1 MHRHP
6 GHFRFP
12 VHLSGSA
19 ASRALRGVQNG
30 QVAAV
35 FCSSF
40 YVETIT
46 GFVCIGNETLE
57 PAPLNL
63 ITDAPAGT
71 DWSASGVRHGEQVN
85 VSSMSIDIGQR
96 FSFPLS
102 GTTGWQ
108 PDPPPKAW
116 KFADLKQG
124 LDAFRGAT
132 TERVPRE
139 GLGHFLHATSR
150 SENDDPVTRRA
161 QGPILEAQQWLTA
174 SMTTP
179 DKRWP
184 DPHWVHPLIGLGP
197 GLTPSGDDFISGM
210 MIALHYLE
218 QSDVRQSVWK
228 LASGR
233 TKDVTTPISYAH
245 LEAASRG
252 EGSRG
257 IHQALTAMMTGQT
270 AAIEDLMKGIDH
282 IGHTSGWDA
291 IAGAV
296 TVFDARLCSHR
307 PHLSQE
313 ATAETSYYS
322 AVR

>member
-1 MHRHP
+1 MLRHP

-19 ASRALRGVQNG
+19 ASRTLRGVRNG
-30 QVAAV
+30 RVAAV
-35 FCSSF
+35 FRSSF
-40 YVETIT
+40 YVETIA

-71 DWSASGVRHGEQVN
+71 DWSASGVRHGEQVF
-85 VSSMSIDIGQR
+85 VSSKSIDIGQR

-102 GTTGWQ
+102 RTTGWK

-116 KFADLKQG
+116 KFADLNQG
-124 LDAFRGAT
+124 LGAFRGAT
-132 TERVPRE
+132 TERVPRK
-139 GLGHFLHATSR
+139 GLGRFLHAAFL
-150 SENDDPVTRRA
+150 SENDDPVARRA
-161 QGPILEAQQWLTA
+161 QGSILEARQWLTA

-184 DPHWVHPLIGLGP
+184 EPHWVQPLIGLGP
-197 GLTPSGDDFISGM
+197 GLTPSGDDFISGV
-210 MIALHYLE
+210 MIALHCLGRP
-218 QSDVRQSVWK
+218 DLRQSLWIQVRHG
-228 LASGR
+228 AM
-233 TKDVTTPISYAH
+233 DATTPISFAH

-252 EGSRG
+252 EGSCG
-257 IHQALTAMMTGQT
+257 IHRALTSMMTGRT
-270 AAIEDLMKGIDH
+270 GAIGDVVRGIDR

-296 TVFDARLCSHR
+296 TVFAARLCSHR
-307 PHLSQE
+307 SPLAQE
-313 ATAETSYYS
+313 AKAEHL
-322 AVR
+322 